1 MSNQIATTNST
12 EVTTADVGTWS
23 PGQQSDFTNRERDE
37 LRAVQPGLD
46 KASDADLHKLF
57 AVCKQ
62 ADLNPYLKEVYLVP
76 RWSKQGTVWATQTSI
91 DGFRKATHR
100 YAEAKGLPVTISA
113 PVFYDEQGNKRPF
126 WSKKFGDHPEAA
138 EVTVSVGNS
147 SATVINSWDE
157 YVQTLKDGT
166 PNSMWKK
173 MGATMLAKCFTG
185 DTEVLTDEGF
195 IRLDEF
201 GNQRVAQVTNNGLE
215 LVEAKYLVQDYEG
228 DMIVSNADMLNFKV
242 TPNHDMVTTYGKVEA
257 GALFE
262 TLSDVRSARAWR
274 IPMRLSDASSEDNK
288 HYSDDSLRLAG
299 YVFADGSRKGEGQ
312 QATIEVS
319 RPYKIEALR
328 LLENDGEYVR
338 HSKGA
343 IADAGVRQ
351 IKSNFD
357 KAGFRFDS
365 WRFDGLFRGKKEV
378 NIAEALTL
386 SPRQA
391 KVLIDAWLLFD
402 GHENR
407 KTGVKRIYTS
417 SPSHRKAIETI
428 AIHAGY
434 SVSLRARTSDIG
446 TKEGYIICLSSV
458 DPIKAIRPTGN
469 QPGIV
474 KESNETG
481 KVYCVTVP
489 SGQIVV
495 RRNGFSMIC
504 GNCSEAGAHR
514 RVCPLTAGLYVDE
527 EMQQA
532 SNPVPATATVQR
544 QEEPKGDDRPSIEAA
559 VVEDD
564 GWTVDEVVSII
575 RTATTAD
582 ELGEQKG
589 FIGQFVS
596 EHPDARDQINA
607 EWAEKSKEFA

>member
-1 MSNQIATTNST
+1 MSNQIATTDST
-12 EVTTADVGTWS
+12 EVATADVGTWS
-23 PGQQSDFTNRERDE
+23 PGQQSDFSPRERDE

-76 RWSKQGTVWATQTSI
+76 RWSKQGTVWSTQTSI

-100 YAEAKGLPVTISA
+100 YAESKGLPVTISA

-138 EVTVSVGNS
+138 EVTVSVGDS

-157 YVQTLKDGT
+157 YVQTFKDGT
-166 PNSMWKK
+166 PNSMWNK

-195 IRLDEF
+195 IRLEEF
-201 GNQRVAQVTNNGLE
+201 NNQRVAQVTNNGLE

-257 GALFE
+257 GELFE

-274 IPMRLSDASSEDNK
+274 IPMRLSDASSEDNNN
-288 HYSDDSLRLAG
+288 YSDDSLRLAG
-299 YVFADGSRKGEGQ
+299 YIFAYGSRKGEGQ
-312 QATIEVS
+312 QSTIDVFLS
-319 RPYKIEALR
+319 YKIEALR
-328 LLENDGEYVR
+328 
-338 HSKGA
+338 
-343 IADAGVRQ
+343 
-351 IKSNFD
+351 D
-357 KAGFRFDS
+357 KAGFRFAS
-365 WRFDGLFRGKKEV
+365 WRKDGLLNGKKEV

-402 GHENR
+402 GYENK

-428 AIHAGY
+428 AVHAGY
-434 SVSLRARTSDIG
+434 SVSLRTRTSDIG
-446 TKEGYIICLSSV
+446 TKDGYIICLSSV
-458 DPIKAIRPTGN
+458 DPIKAIRPTGH

-474 KESNETG
+474 KETNETG

-489 SGQIVV
+489 SGQIIV

-532 SNPVPATATVQR
+532 SNPVTATATVQR
-544 QEEPKGDDRPSIEAA
+544 QEPQRAEERPSIEAA
-559 VVEDD
+559 VVEDN

-575 RTATTAD
+575 RSATTAD
-582 ELGEQKG
+582 ELAQQKE
-589 FIGQFVS
+589 FIGQFVA

-607 EWAEKSKEFA
+607 TWSEKAKEFA